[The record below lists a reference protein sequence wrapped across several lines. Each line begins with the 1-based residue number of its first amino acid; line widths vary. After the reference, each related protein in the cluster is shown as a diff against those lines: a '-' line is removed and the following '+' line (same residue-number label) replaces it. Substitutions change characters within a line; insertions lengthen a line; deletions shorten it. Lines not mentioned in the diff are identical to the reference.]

1 MGKYR
6 RPRINFVLDEDIKD
20 DLTVWAKEEGRTM
33 SNLVERIVTAA
44 VQGKRD
50 SHPNQNPL
58 IHKEQA
64 GKGGT
69 SK

>member
-1 MGKYR
+1 
-6 RPRINFVLDEDIKD
+6 
-20 DLTVWAKEEGRTM
+20 M

-44 VQGKRD
+44 VQGKRN

-58 IHKEQA
+58 IQQDRAE
-64 GKGGT
+64 KGGT

>member
-1 MGKYR
+1 
-6 RPRINFVLDEDIKD
+6 
-20 DLTVWAKEEGRTM
+20 M

-58 IHKEQA
+58 IQQEQA